1 MTDARPRNDAEAAP
15 AAAGGTE
22 AGIALVTG
30 AATRIGRA
38 IALDLAGA
46 GWTVAVHYRHSERE
60 AHAVVDRIRADGGE
74 AAAIRAD
81 LAVEEEAAALLPAVC
96 RRFGPVGCL
105 VNNASEFERD
115 EIGDMTRQ
123 SWDMHIETNLRAP
136 LVLMQ
141 EMARQLPA
149 DRAGAIVNLLDQRVL
164 NPTPHFVSYTV
175 SKAALWTLTRTMA
188 MALAPR
194 IRVNAIGPGPALPSK
209 RQSPADLARQIEK
222 LPLRCAGT
230 PQDIAAAI
238 RFILAMPSMTG
249 QMIALDGGQHLGWAQ
264 PDRAGGDRE

>member
-1 MTDARPRNDAEAAP
+1 MTEDRPEIVP
-15 AAAGGTE
+15 TT
-22 AGIALVTG
+22 ALVTG

-38 IALDLAGA
+38 IALALARD
-46 GWTVAVHYRHSERE
+46 GWAVAVHYRRSESEARDVVARVRRE
-60 AHAVVDRIRADGGE
+60 GGKAE
-74 AAAIRAD
+74 PFRAD
-81 LAVEEEAAALLPAVC
+81 LAGEAEALALLPQVHE
-96 RRFGPVGCL
+96 RLGTVGCL
-105 VNNASEFERD
+105 INNASEFERD
-115 EIGDMTRQ
+115 EIGDMTRA
-123 SWDMHIETNLRAP
+123 SWDTHLETNLRAP
-136 LVLMQ
+136 AVLMQ
-141 EMARQLPA
+141 AMARQLPA
-149 DRAGAIVNLLDQRVL
+149 GRNGAIVNLLDQRVL

-194 IRVNAIGPGPALPSK
+194 IRVNAIGPGPTLPSK
-209 RQSPADLARQIEK
+209 RQSQADFDRQIGR

-264 PDRAGGDRE
+264 PREAGGDRE

>member
-1 MTDARPRNDAEAAP
+1 MTEDRPDIVP
-15 AAAGGTE
+15 TT
-22 AGIALVTG
+22 ALVTG

-38 IALDLAGA
+38 IALALARD
-46 GWTVAVHYRHSERE
+46 GWAVAVHYRRSESEARDVVARVRRE
-60 AHAVVDRIRADGGE
+60 GGKAE
-74 AAAIRAD
+74 PFRAD
-81 LAVEEEAAALLPAVC
+81 LAGEAEALALLPQV
-96 RRFGPVGCL
+96 RERLGTVGCL
-105 VNNASEFERD
+105 INNASEFERD
-115 EIGDMTRQ
+115 EIGDMTRA
-123 SWDMHIETNLRAP
+123 SWDTHLETNLRAP
-136 LVLMQ
+136 AVLMQ
-141 EMARQLPA
+141 AMARQLPA
-149 DRAGAIVNLLDQRVL
+149 GRNGAIVNLLDQRVL

-194 IRVNAIGPGPALPSK
+194 IRVNAIGPGPTLPSK
-209 RQSPADLARQIEK
+209 RQSQADFDSQIGR

-264 PDRAGGDRE
+264 PREAGGDRE

>member
-1 MTDARPRNDAEAAP
+1 MTEDRPEIAP
-15 AAAGGTE
+15 TT
-22 AGIALVTG
+22 ALVTG

-38 IALDLAGA
+38 IALGLAGD
-46 GWTVAVHYRHSERE
+46 GWTVAVHYRRSESE
-60 AHAVVDRIRADGGE
+60 ARDVAARIRRDGGR
-74 AAAIRAD
+74 ADSFRAD
-81 LAVEEEAAALLPAVC
+81 LADEDEALALLPQVC
-96 RRFGPVGCL
+96 RRLGPVGCL

-115 EIGDMTRQ
+115 EIGGMTRA

-136 LVLMQ
+136 TVLMQ

-149 DRAGAIVNLLDQRVL
+149 GRIGAIVNLLDQRVL

-188 MALAPR
+188 MAMAPR
-194 IRVNAIGPGPALPSK
+194 IRVNAIGPGPTLPSK
-209 RQSPADLARQIEK
+209 RQSQADFDRQIGK

-230 PQDIAAAI
+230 PQEIAAAI

-264 PDRAGGDRE
+264 PREAGGDRE